1 MKTGG
6 QRGLTLLE
14 LVMVIVILALAAVPV
29 LGQFSQVSSSLLGN
43 EAIQTAALLAQ
54 EQAEAVLAA
63 RRRLSYAAIPT
74 GTSSTVLGGNYSAFT
89 RTLTVTE
96 PPLGSGC
103 AAGATCKEVIVR
115 VDHNGKKRAE
125 VTFILVNY

>member
-1 MKTGG
+1 MKTAG
-6 QRGLTLLE
+6 QRGFTLLE
-14 LVMVIVILALAAVPV
+14 LIMVIVILALAAVPV

-54 EQAEAVLAA
+54 EQAEAVLAE
-63 RRRLSYAAIPT
+63 RRRLNYAAIPT
-74 GTSSTVLGGNYSAFT
+74 GTSSTVLGGSYSAYT
-89 RTLTVTE
+89 RTLTVNE
-96 PPLGSGC
+96 PPTGSGC

-125 VTFILVNY
+125 VTFILVDY